1 MALVSLQNVH
11 ISFGGPALLE
21 NATLLIESNERVCL
35 LGRNGEGK
43 STLLKILAGSVEP
56 DAGEVVLQNGVRIG
70 ILEQEVPEQIN
81 GTVYDQVSQILNR
94 ETRDDGEAVRRVE
107 RAISVVGLE
116 ADTPFDKLSGGQKR
130 RALLARALVNEPD
143 VLILDEPTNH
153 LDIESI
159 IWLENFL
166 LRFTGALLFVSH
178 DRAFLRKLATRI
190 VEIDRGS
197 LRSWNCCYDTFLKR
211 RDEVLTAE
219 EKANANFDKKLAQEE
234 VWIRKGIKARRT
246 RNEGRVRALK
256 KMREERKQRRA
267 RSGSVNLQ
275 LQTGE
280 RSGQKVIVTENL
292 SYAWEHLPIVQSLTT
307 TILRGDKIGIIGP
320 NGCGKTT
327 LINLLL
333 KRMEPD
339 TGTVKHGTQLEV
351 AYFDQ
356 HRAQLDGEKTVA
368 ENIAGKDEFVVIN
381 GKKRHIFSYLED
393 FLFDPPRART
403 PVSVLSGGER
413 NRLLLARLF
422 TQPNNLLVLDEPTND
437 LDADTLELL
446 ENLLVEYSGTLLLV
460 SHDRDF
466 LNNVVS
472 STLVFE
478 DDKGVKEY
486 PGGYDDYLEQRQ
498 RVIAAT
504 KPEKTATKTVKTRSR
519 KLSNKEREELSRLPS
534 HIESLENE
542 LNELHTAMNTP
553 DFYQQDETAI
563 RAATERVEAIPRE
576 LEQAYTRWEELD
588 AI

>member
-94 ETRDDGEAVRRVE
+94 ETRDDGETVRRVE

-563 RAATERVEAIPRE
+563 RAATDRVEAIPRE

>member
-94 ETRDDGEAVRRVE
+94 ETRDDGETVRRVE

-292 SYAWEHLPIVQSLTT
+292 SYAWEQLPIVQSLTT

-339 TGTVKHGTQLEV
+339 TGTIKHGTQLEV

-563 RAATERVEAIPRE
+563 RAATDRVEAIPRE